1 MKKKIFGASKM
12 KSSYSG
18 NKHTWTKYGGY
29 ADTTFSKVKERAKK
43 LGFKD
48 GPHHNNLSP
57 DGSTA
62 NQGKV
67 MHHKDGHEIHFTSN
81 IGSVKSDNN
90 HSIQFVTH
98 SKKTNESVD
107 SDTYSAQRL
116 YDKSHSEATKKGHG
130 EKAAH
135 EYASTE
141 MKKKYPN
148 HTASSG
154 EGQVYKKANEEV
166 ELDEAF
172 NKDKKDPRGGTVM
185 IAVNPFHG
193 GSGKYEVSFKPN
205 RERGK
210 IQRGRVKSHVI
221 SSHHDENDAE
231 KAKHAYAAKH
241 GYNVLRGFDEE
252 VEQIEEMPGAN
263 MDTRAVHKHL
273 RKSGWSLTRTK
284 GSHDVYTHPKS
295 ERHIAVPRHKQLK
308 APLVRG
314 IMKDAQVS
322 EEIEQAD
329 ESVVVFPSAVV
340 PHRKSTKTTP
350 EQDKKNERTVRLLKK
365 YREKNLSIGSALSRL
380 EKYNKKHNKS
390 KVAEDIEHV
399 EESRGHKILAT
410 KFAQIDARKQR
421 EAEAAKRAAEEQKKK
436 EQVKEEKKGSWQKDT
451 GWKKDKGDTTDKSGA
466 KHTAMSR
473 AKHLAKMA
481 SRKKVLEQDNNN
493 QVDNVQTPAK
503 KSLAFRGVVKNTI
516 QPTKG
521 KKVSSDD
528 KFEPEPELNTQIMR
542 NNF

>member
-1 MKKKIFGASKM
+1 MVKK
-12 KSSYSG
+12 
-18 NKHTWTKYGGY
+18 
-29 ADTTFSKVKERAKK
+29 FSEVVQNIREVKEPTGK
-43 LGFKD
+43 LKD
-48 GPHHNNLSP
+48 ACWKGY
-57 DGSTA
+57 TA
-62 NQGKV
+62 VGMKNKNGRKV
-67 MHHKDGHEIHFTSN
+67 PNCVPVGEQFASDKPEPTREPVEGRFTSQPA
-81 IGSVKSDNN
+81 KT
-90 HSIQFVTH
+90 VT
-98 SKKTNESVD
+98 KP
-107 SDTYSAQRL
+107 APQ
-116 YDKSHSEATKKGHG
+116 ATPK
-130 EKAAH
+130 
-135 EYASTE
+135 
-141 MKKKYPN
+141 
-148 HTASSG
+148 
-154 EGQVYKKANEEV
+154 NEEV

-185 IAVNPFHG
+185 IAVNQFHG
-193 GSGKYEVSFKPN
+193 GKGKYEVTFKPN
-205 RERGK
+205 K
-210 IQRGRVKSHVI
+210 KSARGRTKGQHI

-241 GYNVLRGFDEE
+241 GYDVLKPFKANEE

-295 ERHIAVPRHKQLK
+295 EKHIAVPRHKQLK

-314 IMKDAQVS
+314 IMKDAHVS
-322 EEIEQAD
+322 EDIEQAD

-390 KVAEDIEHV
+390 EVAEDIEQV

-410 KFAQIDARKQR
+410 KLAQIAANHRR
-421 EAEAAKRAAEEQKKK
+421 AAEAAKREAEEQKKK
-436 EQVKEEKKGSWQKDT
+436 EPVKEDSKGAWQKDT
-451 GWKKDKGDTTDKSGA
+451 GWKKDKGDAVDKSGA
-466 KHTAMSR
+466 KHSAMSR

-503 KSLAFRGVVKNTI
+503 KSLAFRGVVKNVEK
-516 QPTKG
+516 PTKG
-521 KKVSSDD
+521 KKLSGDD

>member
-1 MKKKIFGASKM
+1 MKKFSEVVQNMREVKEPTGKLKDACWKGYTAVGMKDKNGRKVPNCVPVKEENNPYVAVHAKKGKHETHGSTSYEAAQNAAKHWKM
-12 KSSYSG
+12 KNTSG
-18 NKHTWTKYGGY
+18 ISVYR
-29 ADTTFSKVKERAKK
+29 ADKT
-43 LGFKD
+43 
-48 GPHHNNLSP
+48 H
-57 DGSTA
+57 STQHVGEQFA
-62 NQGKV
+62 SDKPEPTREPVEGR
-67 MHHKDGHEIHFTSN
+67 FTSQPA
-81 IGSVKSDNN
+81 KT
-90 HSIQFVTH
+90 VT
-98 SKKTNESVD
+98 KP
-107 SDTYSAQRL
+107 APQ
-116 YDKSHSEATKKGHG
+116 ATPK
-130 EKAAH
+130 
-135 EYASTE
+135 
-141 MKKKYPN
+141 
-148 HTASSG
+148 
-154 EGQVYKKANEEV
+154 NEEV

-185 IAVNPFHG
+185 IAVNPFHD

-241 GYNVLRGFDEE
+241 GYDVLKPFKANEE

-295 ERHIAVPRHKQLK
+295 EKHIAVPRHKQLK

-314 IMKDAQVS
+314 IMKDAHVS
-322 EEIEQAD
+322 
-329 ESVVVFPSAVV
+329 
-340 PHRKSTKTTP
+340 
-350 EQDKKNERTVRLLKK
+350 
-365 YREKNLSIGSALSRL
+365 
-380 EKYNKKHNKS
+380 
-390 KVAEDIEHV
+390 EDIEQV

-410 KFAQIDARKQR
+410 KLAQIAANHRR
-421 EAEAAKRAAEEQKKK
+421 AAEAAKRAAEEQKKK
-436 EQVKEEKKGSWQKDT
+436 EPVKEEEKKGFWQKDT

-466 KHTAMSR
+466 KHSAMSR